1 MIEQLYAL
9 EILARNRGSHVV
21 ISTMSAAGLWPGIS
35 DTPLDFVYLPSTM
48 GQGPP
53 FGLGIALACPG
64 RGVVVVN
71 GDGCML
77 MNLGCLVTVA
87 GHPANLY
94 IVIMDNGV
102 YGLTGG
108 QKTAG
113 SGNVDYANIARGA
126 GINRVYSFASE
137 EKWERGAAEAL
148 SGSGPVF
155 IQLKISPASGKNKQA
170 MPRPMS
176 DQINRLKLALT
187 SSEPDIA

>member
-1 MIEQLYAL
+1 MIEQLDAL
-9 EILARNRGSHVV
+9 KILALNRGSHVV

-48 GQGPP
+48 GQGPS
-53 FGLGIALACPG
+53 FGLGIALACPD

-87 GHPANLY
+87 GHPANLF
-94 IVIMDNGV
+94 IVVMDNGV

-113 SGNVDYANIARGA
+113 SGNVDYANIARAA
-126 GINRVYSFASE
+126 GISRAYSFESE
-137 EKWERGAAEAL
+137 EKWERGATEAL
-148 SGSGPVF
+148 SGNGPVF
-155 IQLKISPASGKNKQA
+155 IHLKTSPINGKNEQVK
-170 MPRPMS
+170 PRPMA
-176 DQINRLKLALT
+176 DQLNRLKQVLT